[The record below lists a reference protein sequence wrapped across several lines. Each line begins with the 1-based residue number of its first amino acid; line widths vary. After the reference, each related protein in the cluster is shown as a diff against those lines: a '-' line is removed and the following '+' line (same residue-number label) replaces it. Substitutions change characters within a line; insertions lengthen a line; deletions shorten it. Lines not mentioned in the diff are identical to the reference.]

1 VSATTTRR
9 SGVANGAL
17 FAETVGGQEGE
28 EVAERERVVAVVV
41 TWNRRDL
48 LVESLKALA
57 AQTRPADRVIVVDNA
72 SDDGTAELLAERF
85 PQLATIRT
93 ERNIGGAGGFALG
106 LERALDEGCD
116 AVWLMDDDTV
126 PEPTALERLV
136 DVRTRYAGETPALVA
151 SKVVWTDGR
160 DHPMNTP
167 RRKPGVHRLETYA
180 ADAVGCVPIRSASF
194 VSVLVDAEAV
204 RERGLPIADYFLWND
219 DFEFTT
225 RLIRELPALYC
236 PASVVTHKTATY
248 GSTDADPGDRF
259 YFEVRNKVWLFGRSY
274 GLSPL
279 EKAVYGG
286 SSLRRWARTV
296 AASRDRTTLL
306 RAAGRGLVDGVR
318 TKPRPTAEILA
329 SAMPPATDEIQERHA
344 DPERPNSALSGET
357 DGVGETGG
365 GTDG

>member
-1 VSATTTRR
+1 VVDRR
-9 SGVANGAL
+9 
-17 FAETVGGQEGE
+17 EQI
-28 EVAERERVVAVVV
+28 VAVVV

-48 LVESLKALA
+48 LAESLTAIA

-72 SDDGTAELLAERF
+72 SDDGTPDLLAERF
-85 PQLATIRT
+85 PHLETVRT
-93 ERNIGGAGGFALG
+93 ERNIGGAGGFAVG
-106 LERALDEGCD
+106 LSSALDGDCD

-126 PEPTALERLV
+126 PDSTALERLA
-136 DVRTRYAGETPALVA
+136 DARSRYDGDTPALVA

-167 RRKPGVHRLETYA
+167 RRKPGVTRREIYA

-194 VSVLVDAEAV
+194 VSVLVDAQAV

-225 RLIRELPALYC
+225 RLARDRPALYC
-236 PASVVTHKTATY
+236 PASLVTHKTATY

-274 GLSPL
+274 GLSPT

-296 AASRDRTTLL
+296 AASGDRNTLL
-306 RAAGRGLVDGVR
+306 RAAGRGLLDGVR
-318 TKPRPTAEILA
+318 TKPRPTREIIE
-329 SAMPPATDEIQERHA
+329 SAIGDDQRKPR
-344 DPERPNSALSGET
+344 R
-357 DGVGETGG
+357 DGG
-365 GTDG
+365 DG